1 MRGRRVR
8 IRMRGSR
15 PIAGMAGLTGAIT
28 SMAGPAGV
36 GVTGAG
42 VAVAGSTA
50 AGIRV
55 RGFGT
60 AARATTAPVSVAV
73 TGPTGAITSMTGP
86 AGVGVTGAGVAMAG
100 STAAGIRV
108 RGLGTTTSVTATG
121 IRMRGRR
128 IRCRVRGSR
137 PIASMAGPAGVGMA
151 GSAAGVGVRGFG
163 TAARVPG
170 PAGVGVAGPA
180 GAGVAGAAG
189 VGGGGVG
196 GCCGGVGGLGG
207 LGVGMAGEGIE
218 TVISSHARTST
229 SRRGVGRCSRH
240 CWNGARERIQTMV
253 SPRTRPGR
261 RALVT
266 TATGG
271 RARLGFP
278 ALGADP
284 TITAS
289 ARARP
294 SRLTTVTAAGV
305 RMTAAGMPTSA
316 VTGTASRLATGRF
329 TAVTGAGVRMTG
341 AGVPA
346 GVVTGAGVRGVVPTA
361 GVRGA
366 ATGTSS
372 RASAPSA
379 PRGTT
384 KTTVDPLPDT
394 MPRPHSEPIRRL
406 TSRSEMTQ
414 KSLQPPR
421 HRLDLAQQ
429 LGQSLKRRNQ
439 IINMPPH
446 NLHLLG
452 HPGTDLSHHRR
463 SPQPETEHLF
473 QHRLAEHADRL
484 GDRITHHVMNELDN
498 KPSDPQTS
506 GDTMSQIPQRLQSS
520 RQVRPLRPPRVG
532 RLTDLALHIPLDR
545 VPQVLRLLFKMIR
558 NIHPRLRT
566 RPYRVRIPGQLVKNL
581 RKRVNMLQNP
591 PGYCPNSRGQW
602 IERQRHNIARQT
614 RARQRPLS
622 PRPIANRSRQIGN
635 ILTQTRPRPKR

>member
-1 MRGRRVR
+1 
-8 IRMRGSR
+8 
-15 PIAGMAGLTGAIT
+15 
-28 SMAGPAGV
+28 
-36 GVTGAG
+36 
-42 VAVAGSTA
+42 
-50 AGIRV
+50 
-55 RGFGT
+55 
-60 AARATTAPVSVAV
+60 
-73 TGPTGAITSMTGP
+73 
-86 AGVGVTGAGVAMAG
+86 
-100 STAAGIRV
+100 
-108 RGLGTTTSVTATG
+108 
-121 IRMRGRR
+121 
-128 IRCRVRGSR
+128 
-137 PIASMAGPAGVGMA
+137 
-151 GSAAGVGVRGFG
+151 
-163 TAARVPG
+163 
-170 PAGVGVAGPA
+170 
-180 GAGVAGAAG
+180 
-189 VGGGGVG
+189 
-196 GCCGGVGGLGG
+196 
-207 LGVGMAGEGIE
+207 
-218 TVISSHARTST
+218 
-229 SRRGVGRCSRH
+229 
-240 CWNGARERIQTMV
+240 
-253 SPRTRPGR
+253 
-261 RALVT
+261 
-266 TATGG
+266 
-271 RARLGFP
+271 
-278 ALGADP
+278 
-284 TITAS
+284 
-289 ARARP
+289 
-294 SRLTTVTAAGV
+294 
-305 RMTAAGMPTSA
+305 MTAAGMPTSA
-316 VTGTASRLATGRF
+316 VTGTASRL
-329 TAVTGAGVRMTG
+329 TAVLAAGI
-341 AGVPA
+341 
-346 GVVTGAGVRGVVPTA
+346 
-361 GVRGA
+361 RGA

-394 MPRPHSEPIRRL
+394 MPRPYSEPIRRL

-473 QHRLAEHADRL
+473 QHRLAEHTERL

-520 RQVRPLRPPRVG
+520 RQVRPLRPPRVS
-532 RLTDLALHIPLDR
+532 RPTDLALHIPLDR

-566 RPYRVRIPGQLVKNL
+566 RPHRVRIPGQLVKNL

-591 PGYCPNSRGQW
+591 PGHRPNSRGQR

-622 PRPIANRSRQIGN
+622 PRPIANRPRQIGN

>member
-1 MRGRRVR
+1 
-8 IRMRGSR
+8 
-15 PIAGMAGLTGAIT
+15 
-28 SMAGPAGV
+28 
-36 GVTGAG
+36 
-42 VAVAGSTA
+42 
-50 AGIRV
+50 
-55 RGFGT
+55 
-60 AARATTAPVSVAV
+60 
-73 TGPTGAITSMTGP
+73 
-86 AGVGVTGAGVAMAG
+86 
-100 STAAGIRV
+100 
-108 RGLGTTTSVTATG
+108 
-121 IRMRGRR
+121 
-128 IRCRVRGSR
+128 
-137 PIASMAGPAGVGMA
+137 
-151 GSAAGVGVRGFG
+151 
-163 TAARVPG
+163 VPG
-170 PAGVGVAGPA
+170 V
-180 GAGVAGAAG
+180 
-189 VGGGGVG
+189 
-196 GCCGGVGGLGG
+196 
-207 LGVGMAGEGIE
+207 
-218 TVISSHARTST
+218 
-229 SRRGVGRCSRH
+229 
-240 CWNGARERIQTMV
+240 
-253 SPRTRPGR
+253 
-261 RALVT
+261 
-266 TATGG
+266 
-271 RARLGFP
+271 
-278 ALGADP
+278 
-284 TITAS
+284 
-289 ARARP
+289 
-294 SRLTTVTAAGV
+294 
-305 RMTAAGMPTSA
+305 PTSA
-316 VTGTASRLATGRF
+316 
-329 TAVTGAGVRMTG
+329 
-341 AGVPA
+341 
-346 GVVTGAGVRGVVPTA
+346 VTGAGVRGVVTGA

-394 MPRPHSEPIRRL
+394 MPRPHGEPIRRL

-473 QHRLAEHADRL
+473 QHRLAEHAERL

-520 RQVRPLRPPRVG
+520 RQVRSLRPPRVS

-545 VPQVLRLLFKMIR
+545 VPQVLRLLLKMIR

-566 RPYRVRIPGQLVKNL
+566 RPHRVRIPGQLVKNL

-591 PGYCPNSRGQW
+591 PSHRPNSRGQR

>member
-1 MRGRRVR
+1 
-8 IRMRGSR
+8 
-15 PIAGMAGLTGAIT
+15 
-28 SMAGPAGV
+28 
-36 GVTGAG
+36 
-42 VAVAGSTA
+42 
-50 AGIRV
+50 
-55 RGFGT
+55 
-60 AARATTAPVSVAV
+60 
-73 TGPTGAITSMTGP
+73 
-86 AGVGVTGAGVAMAG
+86 
-100 STAAGIRV
+100 
-108 RGLGTTTSVTATG
+108 
-121 IRMRGRR
+121 
-128 IRCRVRGSR
+128 
-137 PIASMAGPAGVGMA
+137 
-151 GSAAGVGVRGFG
+151 
-163 TAARVPG
+163 
-170 PAGVGVAGPA
+170 
-180 GAGVAGAAG
+180 
-189 VGGGGVG
+189 
-196 GCCGGVGGLGG
+196 
-207 LGVGMAGEGIE
+207 
-218 TVISSHARTST
+218 
-229 SRRGVGRCSRH
+229 
-240 CWNGARERIQTMV
+240 
-253 SPRTRPGR
+253 
-261 RALVT
+261 
-266 TATGG
+266 
-271 RARLGFP
+271 
-278 ALGADP
+278 
-284 TITAS
+284 
-289 ARARP
+289 
-294 SRLTTVTAAGV
+294 
-305 RMTAAGMPTSA
+305 
-316 VTGTASRLATGRF
+316 
-329 TAVTGAGVRMTG
+329 MTG

-346 GVVTGAGVRGVVPTA
+346 GVVTGA

-473 QHRLAEHADRL
+473 QHRLAEHAERL

-520 RQVRPLRPPRVG
+520 RQVRPLRPPRVS

-545 VPQVLRLLFKMIR
+545 VPQTLRLLFKMIR

-591 PGYCPNSRGQW
+591 PSHRPNSRGQR

-622 PRPIANRSRQIGN
+622 PRPIANRPRQIGN

>member
-1 MRGRRVR
+1 M
-8 IRMRGSR
+8 
-15 PIAGMAGLTGAIT
+15 
-28 SMAGPAGV
+28 
-36 GVTGAG
+36 
-42 VAVAGSTA
+42 
-50 AGIRV
+50 
-55 RGFGT
+55 
-60 AARATTAPVSVAV
+60 
-73 TGPTGAITSMTGP
+73 
-86 AGVGVTGAGVAMAG
+86 
-100 STAAGIRV
+100 
-108 RGLGTTTSVTATG
+108 
-121 IRMRGRR
+121 
-128 IRCRVRGSR
+128 
-137 PIASMAGPAGVGMA
+137 
-151 GSAAGVGVRGFG
+151 
-163 TAARVPG
+163 
-170 PAGVGVAGPA
+170 
-180 GAGVAGAAG
+180 
-189 VGGGGVG
+189 
-196 GCCGGVGGLGG
+196 
-207 LGVGMAGEGIE
+207 
-218 TVISSHARTST
+218 
-229 SRRGVGRCSRH
+229 
-240 CWNGARERIQTMV
+240 
-253 SPRTRPGR
+253 TRPGR
-261 RALVT
+261 FTAGRLT
-266 TATGG
+266 TG
-271 RARLGFP
+271 
-278 ALGADP
+278 
-284 TITAS
+284 
-289 ARARP
+289 
-294 SRLTTVTAAGV
+294 RLTTVPGV
-305 RMTAAGMPTSA
+305 PTSA
-316 VTGTASRLATGRF
+316 
-329 TAVTGAGVRMTG
+329 
-341 AGVPA
+341 
-346 GVVTGAGVRGVVPTA
+346 VTGAGVRGVVTGA

-446 NLHLLG
+446 DLHLLG

-473 QHRLAEHADRL
+473 QHRLAEHAERL

-498 KPSDPQTS
+498 KPGDPQTS

-520 RQVRPLRPPRVG
+520 RQVRPLRPPRVS

-591 PGYCPNSRGQW
+591 PGYRPNSRGQW

-635 ILTQTRPRPKR
+635 ILTQTRPRPKRRRILALRDQRLLTHNPAPPHPAPAPRNKTTGPTGHHRTEPNHTSQNNHRARGTHHPPYTTQPPTQHPRDHTRPATDHPPSRPPTESAPHDAYVDAGGRDHAPAPAPPRRTSPRHARTRQPHDTRPHHRARTRPLVELTTSQTPTDHHRPPLHPPSPQTNPSTKDRTHTGRHHMRHPRSTLQQTVPVSFPAPRSLGVRGWAVGSLPAPTHYDPAGARPSPGMGPSPVPRCCRLRSHPAADEPLLRKERLCRATR

>member
-1 MRGRRVR
+1 
-8 IRMRGSR
+8 
-15 PIAGMAGLTGAIT
+15 
-28 SMAGPAGV
+28 
-36 GVTGAG
+36 
-42 VAVAGSTA
+42 
-50 AGIRV
+50 
-55 RGFGT
+55 
-60 AARATTAPVSVAV
+60 
-73 TGPTGAITSMTGP
+73 
-86 AGVGVTGAGVAMAG
+86 
-100 STAAGIRV
+100 
-108 RGLGTTTSVTATG
+108 
-121 IRMRGRR
+121 
-128 IRCRVRGSR
+128 
-137 PIASMAGPAGVGMA
+137 
-151 GSAAGVGVRGFG
+151 
-163 TAARVPG
+163 
-170 PAGVGVAGPA
+170 
-180 GAGVAGAAG
+180 
-189 VGGGGVG
+189 
-196 GCCGGVGGLGG
+196 
-207 LGVGMAGEGIE
+207 
-218 TVISSHARTST
+218 
-229 SRRGVGRCSRH
+229 
-240 CWNGARERIQTMV
+240 
-253 SPRTRPGR
+253 
-261 RALVT
+261 
-266 TATGG
+266 
-271 RARLGFP
+271 
-278 ALGADP
+278 
-284 TITAS
+284 
-289 ARARP
+289 
-294 SRLTTVTAAGV
+294 
-305 RMTAAGMPTSA
+305 
-316 VTGTASRLATGRF
+316 
-329 TAVTGAGVRMTG
+329 MTG
-341 AGVPA
+341 AGI
-346 GVVTGAGVRGVVPTA
+346 
-361 GVRGA
+361 RGA

-473 QHRLAEHADRL
+473 QHRLAEHTERL

-520 RQVRPLRPPRVG
+520 RQVRSLRPPRVS

-545 VPQVLRLLFKMIR
+545 VPQVLRLLLKMIR

-566 RPYRVRIPGQLVKNL
+566 RPHRVRIPGQLVKNL

-591 PGYCPNSRGQW
+591 PSHRPNSRGQW

-622 PRPIANRSRQIGN
+622 PRPIANRSR
-635 ILTQTRPRPKR
+635 

>member
-1 MRGRRVR
+1 M
-8 IRMRGSR
+8 
-15 PIAGMAGLTGAIT
+15 P
-28 SMAGPAGV
+28 
-36 GVTGAG
+36 
-42 VAVAGSTA
+42 
-50 AGIRV
+50 
-55 RGFGT
+55 
-60 AARATTAPVSVAV
+60 
-73 TGPTGAITSMTGP
+73 
-86 AGVGVTGAGVAMAG
+86 
-100 STAAGIRV
+100 
-108 RGLGTTTSVTATG
+108 
-121 IRMRGRR
+121 
-128 IRCRVRGSR
+128 
-137 PIASMAGPAGVGMA
+137 
-151 GSAAGVGVRGFG
+151 AAGVR
-163 TAARVPG
+163 
-170 PAGVGVAGPA
+170 
-180 GAGVAGAAG
+180 
-189 VGGGGVG
+189 
-196 GCCGGVGGLGG
+196 
-207 LGVGMAGEGIE
+207 M
-218 TVISSHARTST
+218 
-229 SRRGVGRCSRH
+229 
-240 CWNGARERIQTMV
+240 
-253 SPRTRPGR
+253 TRPGR
-261 RALVT
+261 F
-266 TATGG
+266 TAG
-271 RARLGFP
+271 
-278 ALGADP
+278 
-284 TITAS
+284 
-289 ARARP
+289 
-294 SRLTTVTAAGV
+294 RLTTVPAAGRFTAVPGAGV
-305 RMTAAGMPTSA
+305 RMTAAGVPTSA
-316 VTGTASRLATGRF
+316 VTGTASRL
-329 TAVTGAGVRMTG
+329 TA
-341 AGVPA
+341 
-346 GVVTGAGVRGVVPTA
+346 VTGAGVRGVVTGA

-446 NLHLLG
+446 DLHLLG

-473 QHRLAEHADRL
+473 QHRLAEHAERL

-520 RQVRPLRPPRVG
+520 RQVRSLRPPRVS

-566 RPYRVRIPGQLVKNL
+566 RPHRVRIPGQLVKNL

-591 PGYCPNSRGQW
+591 PSHRPNSRGQR

-635 ILTQTRPRPKR
+635 ILTQTRPRPKRRRILALRDQRLLTHNPAPPHPAPAPRNKTTGPTGHHRTEPNHTSQNNHRARGTHHPPYTTQPPTQHPRDHTRPAADHPPPHPHQRGAHRTTLTSTRVAGTTPPLPHPPRRTSPRHARTRQPHDTRPHHRARTRPLVELTTSQTPTDHHRSPPHPPAHRRTPQQKTAPIPGTTTCDTPAAPYSRRCRYRSRRLAHWV

>member
-1 MRGRRVR
+1 M
-8 IRMRGSR
+8 
-15 PIAGMAGLTGAIT
+15 P
-28 SMAGPAGV
+28 GV
-36 GVTGAG
+36 
-42 VAVAGSTA
+42 
-50 AGIRV
+50 
-55 RGFGT
+55 
-60 AARATTAPVSVAV
+60 
-73 TGPTGAITSMTGP
+73 
-86 AGVGVTGAGVAMAG
+86 
-100 STAAGIRV
+100 
-108 RGLGTTTSVTATG
+108 
-121 IRMRGRR
+121 
-128 IRCRVRGSR
+128 
-137 PIASMAGPAGVGMA
+137 
-151 GSAAGVGVRGFG
+151 
-163 TAARVPG
+163 
-170 PAGVGVAGPA
+170 
-180 GAGVAGAAG
+180 
-189 VGGGGVG
+189 
-196 GCCGGVGGLGG
+196 
-207 LGVGMAGEGIE
+207 
-218 TVISSHARTST
+218 
-229 SRRGVGRCSRH
+229 
-240 CWNGARERIQTMV
+240 
-253 SPRTRPGR
+253 
-261 RALVT
+261 
-266 TATGG
+266 
-271 RARLGFP
+271 
-278 ALGADP
+278 
-284 TITAS
+284 
-289 ARARP
+289 
-294 SRLTTVTAAGV
+294 
-305 RMTAAGMPTSA
+305 PTSA
-316 VTGTASRLATGRF
+316 
-329 TAVTGAGVRMTG
+329 
-341 AGVPA
+341 
-346 GVVTGAGVRGVVPTA
+346 VTGAGVRGVVTGA

-473 QHRLAEHADRL
+473 QHRLAEHAERL

-520 RQVRPLRPPRVG
+520 RQVRSLRPPRVS

-545 VPQVLRLLFKMIR
+545 VPQVLRLLLKMIR
-558 NIHPRLRT
+558 NIHPRLRA
-566 RPYRVRIPGQLVKNL
+566 RPHRVRIPGQLVKNL

-591 PGYCPNSRGQW
+591 PSHRPNSRGQR

-622 PRPIANRSRQIGN
+622 PRPIANRPRQIGN

>member
-1 MRGRRVR
+1 M
-8 IRMRGSR
+8 
-15 PIAGMAGLTGAIT
+15 P
-28 SMAGPAGV
+28 
-36 GVTGAG
+36 
-42 VAVAGSTA
+42 
-50 AGIRV
+50 
-55 RGFGT
+55 
-60 AARATTAPVSVAV
+60 
-73 TGPTGAITSMTGP
+73 
-86 AGVGVTGAGVAMAG
+86 
-100 STAAGIRV
+100 
-108 RGLGTTTSVTATG
+108 
-121 IRMRGRR
+121 
-128 IRCRVRGSR
+128 
-137 PIASMAGPAGVGMA
+137 
-151 GSAAGVGVRGFG
+151 AAGVR
-163 TAARVPG
+163 
-170 PAGVGVAGPA
+170 
-180 GAGVAGAAG
+180 
-189 VGGGGVG
+189 
-196 GCCGGVGGLGG
+196 
-207 LGVGMAGEGIE
+207 M
-218 TVISSHARTST
+218 
-229 SRRGVGRCSRH
+229 
-240 CWNGARERIQTMV
+240 
-253 SPRTRPGR
+253 TRPGR
-261 RALVT
+261 F
-266 TATGG
+266 TAG
-271 RARLGFP
+271 
-278 ALGADP
+278 
-284 TITAS
+284 
-289 ARARP
+289 
-294 SRLTTVTAAGV
+294 RLTTVPAAGRFTAVPGAGV
-305 RMTAAGMPTSA
+305 RMTAAGVPTSA
-316 VTGTASRLATGRF
+316 VTGTASRL
-329 TAVTGAGVRMTG
+329 TA
-341 AGVPA
+341 
-346 GVVTGAGVRGVVPTA
+346 VTGAGVRGVVTGA

-446 NLHLLG
+446 DLHLLG

-473 QHRLAEHADRL
+473 QHRLAEHAERL

-520 RQVRPLRPPRVG
+520 RQVRPLRPPRVS

-545 VPQVLRLLFKMIR
+545 VPQVLRLLLKMIR

-566 RPYRVRIPGQLVKNL
+566 RPHRVRIPGQLVKNL

-591 PGYCPNSRGQW
+591 PGYRPNSRGQR

-622 PRPIANRSRQIGN
+622 PRPIANRPRQIGN
-635 ILTQTRPRPKR
+635 ILTQTRPRPKRRRILALRDQRLLTHNPAPPHPAPAPRNKTTGPTGHHRTEPNHTSQNNHRARGTHHPPYTTQPPTQHPRDHTRPAADHPPPHPHQRGAHRTTLTSTRVAGTTPPLPHPPRRTSPRHARTRQPHDTRPHHRARTRPLVELTTSQTPTDHHRSPPHPPAHRRTPQQKTAPIPGTTTCDTPAAPYSRRCRYRSRRLAHWV